1 MQRLKKENAL
11 HKQEFVNVFES
22 MNATMCHV
30 FLQSKVETPPLVE
43 LLLNYL
49 NKENPKENTHDDN
62 NQ

>member
-11 HKQEFVNVFES
+11 HKQEFVSVLES

-30 FLQSKVETPPLVE
+30 FLQSKVEMPPLVE

>member
-11 HKQEFVNVFES
+11 HKQEFINVLES
-22 MNATMCHV
+22 MNATLCHV
-30 FLQSKVETPPLVE
+30 FLQSKVKMPPLVK

-49 NKENPKENTHDDN
+49 NNANPKDNTHDDN

>member
-11 HKQEFVNVFES
+11 HKQEFVSVLES

-30 FLQSKVETPPLVE
+30 FLQSKVEMPPLVE

-49 NKENPKENTHDDN
+49 NKENPKENTHGDN

>member
-1 MQRLKKENAL
+1 
-11 HKQEFVNVFES
+11 
-22 MNATMCHV
+22 MCHV

>member
-11 HKQEFVNVFES
+11 HKQEFVSVLES

-30 FLQSKVETPPLVE
+30 FLQSKVEMPPLVE

-49 NKENPKENTHDDN
+49 NK
-62 NQ
+62 